1 MWSLRKWVRS
11 HPGVARISRSAARL
25 VPDISVTRDVPH
37 VGPLSFGL
45 RRHRWL
51 LSPDCFEGHRLIL
64 AMFQRLIRADDVVYD
79 VGANIGYYARFAL
92 AHFPVG
98 RWIAFEPMSANVRLL
113 QKNLSRHAGR
123 TAIFPVAVGDHDGEE
138 VLQIDDFSSG
148 AAVLDRI
155 SGGRA
160 SPGREDLGLPPK
172 TERVAMRRLDA
183 IVLEKG
189 LPGPNVIKID
199 TEGAEVEVLT
209 GARETLERHKPR
221 LLIATHGA
229 DRAAAVLRILQP
241 LGYHCFGFM
250 EGDNQPRYGLL
261 ELARVGALT
270 DNNILCSTDPDEL
283 AAPIV
288 PLPLQRLD
296 RGATDGVPK

>member
-1 MWSLRKWVRS
+1 MRS
-11 HPGVARISRSAARL
+11 HPALARVARSAARL
-25 VPDISVTRDVPH
+25 VPDVAVTRNVAH
-37 VGPLSFGL
+37 LGPLSFGL

-51 LSPDCFEGHRLIL
+51 LSSDCFEGHRLVL
-64 AMFQRLIRADDVVYD
+64 AMFQRVIHEGDVVYD

-92 AHFPVG
+92 ARFPVG
-98 RWIAFEPMSANVRLL
+98 QWIAFEPMSANVQLL
-113 QKNLSRHAGR
+113 QKNLRSHTDRA
-123 TAIFPVAVGDHDGEE
+123 TIYPLAVGDRDGEE
-138 VLQIDDFSSG
+138 ILQVDDFSSG
-148 AAVLDRI
+148 AAVLDRV
-155 SGGRA
+155 SQGRPA
-160 SPGREDLGLPPK
+160 PGRDRLGLPPK

-183 IVLEKG
+183 IVLEKE

-221 LLIATHGA
+221 LLIALHGP